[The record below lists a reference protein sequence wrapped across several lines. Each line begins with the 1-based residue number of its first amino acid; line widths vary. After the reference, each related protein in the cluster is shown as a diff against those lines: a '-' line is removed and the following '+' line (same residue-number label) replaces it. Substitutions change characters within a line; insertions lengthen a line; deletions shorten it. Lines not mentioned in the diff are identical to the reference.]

1 MNEWAYFQVSIDTF
15 AFCAPQLSGTMLD
28 HNNVHCEDA
37 TAIVFYF
44 GAEVRLHDTHT
55 YTHSHT
61 HTSAWSLAKRGVCV
75 GEEVC
80 VCERERERKRE
91 REAKRVCV
99 HVVPLPPLSLCLQP
113 TETATHKHT
122 QGMHDLEALP

>member
-1 MNEWAYFQVSIDTF
+1 VNEWAYFQVSNDTF

-80 VCERERERKRE
+80 VCVRERERERE
-91 REAKRVCV
+91 RGEEGACACCPSSPSFA
-99 HVVPLPPLSLCLQP
+99 VPATYRDSHTQ
-113 TETATHKHT
+113 THK
-122 QGMHDLEALP
+122 GDA